1 MSVIFY
7 HHMFSDLM
15 FLEASA
21 LTGENVEEAF
31 LQCAKTILS
40 KVETGNANFFKIF
53 YCQIHSYIP

>member
-1 MSVIFY
+1 
-7 HHMFSDLM
+7 M

-40 KVETGNANFFKIF
+40 KVETGNANPRFFLIMKINF
-53 YCQIHSYIP
+53 CCIVFNI

>member
-1 MSVIFY
+1 
-7 HHMFSDLM
+7 M

-40 KVETGNANFFKIF
+40 KVETGKIKLM
-53 YCQIHSYIP
+53 YMLI

>member
-1 MSVIFY
+1 
-7 HHMFSDLM
+7 M

-40 KVETGNANFFKIF
+40 KVETGNVNPKFCVTIIKINFC
-53 YCQIHSYIP
+53 YCF

>member
-1 MSVIFY
+1 
-7 HHMFSDLM
+7 M

-40 KVETGNANFFKIF
+40 KVETGNILKTG
-53 YCQIHSYIP
+53 YIKSLKLLALFCL

>member
-1 MSVIFY
+1 
-7 HHMFSDLM
+7 MFSDLM